1 MKNTISYILI
11 LMAVLSTSS
20 CRTRNFLYLDN
31 MIPGSEYEFNR
42 PESRIHPNDR
52 LNITVSSK
60 SPELA
65 VPFNSNGGAFLNISS
80 NGNVE
85 STTETRNASYRVDDN
100 GYIDFP
106 LLGRIHVK
114 DLTTSEVEVLIKNKI
129 ISGRYINNPLVNVSF
144 QNFRYYTLGALGG
157 GMQTAEDGNVN
168 IIQAISKAGGI
179 PSGGNF
185 KRVLVLREEN
195 GMLVKHVLDVTDK
208 KVLKSPCYQLQQNDI
223 IYVEPRFKKTTIE
236 ENTNRLLY
244 AITTVTSIISTIALL
259 FNYIKK

>member
-1 MKNTISYILI
+1 MTKIAKYICLFSV
-11 LMAVLSTSS
+11 LLTMAS
-20 CRTRNFLYLDN
+20 CRTKNFLYLDN
-31 MIPGSEYEFNR
+31 MLPGQEYEFNR

-85 STTETRNASYRVDDN
+85 STTETRNASYRVDEN
-100 GYIDFP
+100 GNIDFP
-106 LLGRIHVK
+106 LLGRIHVQ
-114 DLTTSEVEVLIKNKI
+114 DLTTSEVELLIKNKI

-195 GMLVKHVLDVTDK
+195 GKLVKHELDVTDK
-208 KVLKSPCYQLQQNDI
+208 AVLKSPCYQLQQNDI
-223 IYVEPRFKKTTIE
+223 IYVEPKYKKTTVQ
-236 ENTNRLLY
+236 ENTGRLIYGLST
-244 AITTVTSIISTIALL
+244 ITSVITSIALIFGYL
-259 FNYIKK
+259 KK